1 MALLWGVAALVA
13 YFVKGLCG
21 FANTLVFTSFMS
33 LGAMSVDISPV
44 DLLLGYPANLMLT
57 WKNRHKLKASVC
69 LPLSAFVLSGS
80 ISGALLLKSMNAGT
94 IQLIFGFTVI
104 LLGTK
109 RLYPGRSNG
118 RRTSKPLLGFI
129 GLTAGIL
136 CGLFGVG
143 ALLAAYVERM
153 TENGDE
159 FKANISA
166 VFTVENTFR
175 MILYGILH
183 LITQDTLRTTL
194 LLLPI
199 SLLGLLVG
207 AGCSR
212 RLSVSAAKK
221 SMALLLILSGVS
233 LVIKNL

>member
-1 MALLWGVAALVA
+1 
-13 YFVKGLCG
+13 
-21 FANTLVFTSFMS
+21 
-33 LGAMSVDISPV
+33 
-44 DLLLGYPANLMLT
+44 
-57 WKNRHKLKASVC
+57 
-69 LPLSAFVLSGS
+69 
-80 ISGALLLKSMNAGT
+80 
-94 IQLIFGFTVI
+94 
-104 LLGTK
+104 
-109 RLYPGRSNG
+109 
-118 RRTSKPLLGFI
+118 
-129 GLTAGIL
+129 
-136 CGLFGVG
+136 
-143 ALLAAYVERM
+143 
-153 TENGDE
+153 
-159 FKANISA
+159 
-166 VFTVENTFR
+166 